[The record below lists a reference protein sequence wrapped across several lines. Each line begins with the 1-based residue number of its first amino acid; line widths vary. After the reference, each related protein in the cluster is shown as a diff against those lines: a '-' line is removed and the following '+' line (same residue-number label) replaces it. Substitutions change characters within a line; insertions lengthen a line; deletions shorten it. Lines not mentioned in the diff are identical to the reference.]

1 MILINALRVRHWIKN
16 LLVFAPLF
24 FSKNFFNHDLLIKT
38 IIVFFSFSL
47 IASSIYC
54 INDILDLKDDQKHPE
69 KCKRPLAA
77 GKISVIH
84 VFMLAFLCFI
94 LSFFLPIIFNLDKS
108 TLFII
113 FIYFT
118 VNILYSKWL
127 KKISLIDIFIISL
140 GFVLR
145 VIVGGFATGVILSH
159 WIIILSFILALFLA
173 ITKRL
178 NDIHLNQSS
187 GIKIRKASSN
197 YSTEYLHV
205 LLAITGSISIVV
217 YIMYTLSDEVIKQFD
232 SKNIYISTI
241 FVLIVLF
248 EFLNTAI
255 IKKESGNPTE
265 TFLKNRLI
273 QITTFFWLLFF
284 YLIAYLPN

>member
-1 MILINALRVRHWIKN
+1 MILIDALRVRHWIKN
-16 LLVFAPLF
+16 LLVFAPIF
-24 FSKNFFNHDLLIKT
+24 FSKNIFNHDLLIKA
-38 IIVFFSFSL
+38 IIVFVSFSL

-69 KCKRPLAA
+69 KSKRPLAA

-84 VFMLAFLCFI
+84 MYVLAGICFI
-94 LSFFLPIIFNLDKS
+94 LSFSLPMIFHLNKL

-113 FIYFT
+113 CVYFT
-118 VNILYSKWL
+118 LNLLYSKWL
-127 KKISLIDIFIISL
+127 KKIPLLDIFIISI

-145 VIVGGFATGVILSH
+145 VIIGGSATGITLSH

-173 ITKRL
+173 LTKRL
-178 NDIHLNQSS
+178 NDLHINQNN
-187 GIKIRKASSN
+187 GIEIRKASSN
-197 YSTEYLHV
+197 YSAEYLHI
-205 LLAITGSISIVV
+205 LLGITGSISIVV
-217 YIMYTLSDEVIKQFD
+217 YIMYTLSEEVIIQFN

-241 FVLIVLF
+241 FVLVVLF

-265 TFLKNRLI
+265 TFLKNRII
-273 QITTFFWLLFF
+273 QITTFFWVIFF